1 VSRIIFSGGPD
12 IPSGKVENMPGDC
25 VIILVKKN
33 GSLDLLPILCFMILN
48 ILHMPVIRFFFE

>member
-12 IPSGKVENMPGDC
+12 IPSGKVKDMPGDC

-33 GSLDLLPILCFMILN
+33 RQS
-48 ILHMPVIRFFFE
+48 